1 MGVNLILWDYIGTRG
16 LLGKLG
22 SDVEIPS
29 SLPDKCPTSCLA
41 ASRDGGL
48 TTYRGSPVQHR
59 LLEALVLG
67 GEFILWLQIYALGL
81 FKR

>member
-29 SLPDKCPTSCLA
+29 RVFQTSVPPPVWLPPEMGDSQPIGA
-41 ASRDGGL
+41 AQSN
-48 TTYRGSPVQHR
+48 TGS
-59 LLEALVLG
+59 
-67 GEFILWLQIYALGL
+67 
-81 FKR
+81 